1 MKRVETR
8 EYQHAENVVY
18 RYALDR
24 VISYNDLGHII
35 ASLPEQHK
43 YSFAL
48 MNDEEMES
56 FLYNFE
62 NKDEI
67 LNFYKNHPEL
77 YEAETFVVIE
87 EFDDRSI
94 GYKFVLNTK
103 NCDIC
108 MPLGSPEYTETLDL
122 IEKAVMKIPGLNIMD
137 LRMS

>member
-1 MKRVETR
+1 
-8 EYQHAENVVY
+8 
-18 RYALDR
+18 
-24 VISYNDLGHII
+24 
-35 ASLPEQHK
+35 
-43 YSFAL
+43 

-56 FLYNFE
+56 FLYDFE

>member
-1 MKRVETR
+1 MKQVEVH
-8 EYQHAENVVY
+8 ENQHKRNVVY

-56 FLYNFE
+56 FLYDFE

-77 YEAETFVVIE
+77 YEAEILCITE
-87 EFDDRSI
+87 RFDGRSI
-94 GYKFVLNTK
+94 VYRFDLYTND
-103 NCDIC
+103 CAIS

-122 IEKAVMKIPGLNIMD
+122 IEKAVLEKRKLI
-137 LRMS
+137 